1 MSIESILNIALNLG
15 AGLMENG
22 AETYRAEDTI
32 ERICHSMACENI
44 QVFAIPT
51 GIFLSVYYQNEM
63 HTRFHRV
70 HKSTIDLRIVTRL
83 NDLSRRI
90 VAGELS
96 QGDIDTELNFILASP
111 SYSFKI
117 RSLAAG
123 FAGGF
128 FTLMFQGTLLEFIF
142 AFFVSA
148 IVSLFYSLALRGIQ
162 SGFMKNIFGGFV
174 TGGLSIVL
182 AISASTYVLTS
193 YDTIIIGAIMPLV
206 PGVSMTNAIRDSL
219 SGELVAGIT
228 KLAETLIIAT
238 GIAIGVG
245 IALSLRLNI
254 LGG

>member
-142 AFFVSA
+142 AFFVSSV
-148 IVSLFYSLALRGIQ
+148 VSLFYSLALRGIQ
-162 SGFMKNIFGGFV
+162 SGFMKNIFGGFA
-174 TGGLSIVL
+174 TGGLSIIL

>member
-1 MSIESILNIALNLG
+1 MNIESILNIALGLG

-32 ERICHSMACENI
+32 ERICHSMKCENI

-70 HKSTIDLRIVTRL
+70 HKSTINLRIVTRL

-90 VAGELS
+90 VAEEIAQEAIDNELA
-96 QGDIDTELNFILASP
+96 FILDSP
-111 SYSFKI
+111 SYTAKL
-117 RSLAAG
+117 RSIFAG
-123 FAGGF
+123 LAGGF
-128 FTLMFQGTLLEFIF
+128 FTLMFQGTILEFIF
-142 AFFVSA
+142 AFIVSA
-148 IVSLFYSLALRGIQ
+148 VVSLLYNLSMRSIQ

-174 TGGLSIVL
+174 TGGLSIIMASL
-182 AISASTYVLTS
+182 ASPYVVTS

-206 PGVSMTNAIRDSL
+206 PGVAMTNAIRDSL
-219 SGELVAGIT
+219 SGELVAGIA
-228 KLAETLIIAT
+228 KLAETLIVAT

-245 IALSLRLNI
+245 IALSLSFNI
-254 LGG
+254 IGG